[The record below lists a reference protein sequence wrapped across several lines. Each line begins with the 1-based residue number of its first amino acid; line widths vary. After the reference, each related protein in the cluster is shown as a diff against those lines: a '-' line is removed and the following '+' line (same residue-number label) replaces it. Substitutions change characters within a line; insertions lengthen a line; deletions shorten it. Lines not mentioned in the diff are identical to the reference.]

1 MNELKSPVT
10 VNSFISFPAQVSVK
24 VLFKNGKLNIDKYA
38 TIPDSETETIAIWQY
53 ISCIAIY
60 IDRKN
65 QASRN
70 GQYSVSMLYFT

>member
-24 VLFKNGKLNIDKYA
+24 VLFKNGKLKTDKYA
-38 TIPDSETETIAIWQY
+38 IIPDSETVAIWQY
-53 ISCIAIY
+53 ISCIAIS

-70 GQYSVSMLYFT
+70 GQYAVSMLYFT